1 MSTSPIVP
9 ALTLE
14 NCHHRQA
21 RLREH
26 LHQQNLRGA
35 VITDRRH
42 VHYFTGYWPRF
53 VHRPA
58 VWIDADGP
66 TILAL
71 PGPAPH
77 GVAAEEVC
85 IYHSNDDCTLVDDQ
99 RGSAL
104 ATLQSAWTDVER
116 IGCDRALWPRYTNGA
131 QVVDLMP
138 AMRTLRRKKDADEV
152 ALLSFA
158 LEASE
163 KAYEHA
169 RKVIAPGLDETEL
182 WSQLQQVITQ
192 HVGEMIGELGNDY
205 QVGSIGS
212 APRRRAMK
220 QGEVAILDLGVIVR
234 GYNGDMCRSIV
245 VGGEPSAKQQRA
257 QQRILESLAFIE
269 ATVKPGVSCK
279 QLFEDT
285 QRMLDGFEGFSFR
298 HHLGHGIGH
307 NPHEAPRL
315 NRLHDDRFAIG
326 DVFTAEPGLY
336 GHDLHAGLRIENAY
350 HLTQHGL
357 VKLTNS
363 SMDL

>member
-1 MSTSPIVP
+1 LM
-9 ALTLE
+9 
-14 NCHHRQA
+14 
-21 RLREH
+21 
-26 LHQQNLRGA
+26 
-35 VITDRRH
+35 
-42 VHYFTGYWPRF
+42 
-53 VHRPA
+53 
-58 VWIDADGP
+58 
-66 TILAL
+66 ILAL

-104 ATLQSAWTDVER
+104 TALQSAWSNVER
-116 IGCDRALWPRYTNGA
+116 IGCDRALWSNHASGS
-131 QVVDLMP
+131 QVIDLMP
-138 AMRTLRRKKDADEV
+138 TMRTLRRAKDADEV
-152 ALLSFA
+152 ALLAFA

-182 WSQLQQVITQ
+182 WSQMQQVITQ

-220 QGEVAILDLGVIVR
+220 SGEIAILDLGVIVR

-245 VGGEPSAKQQRA
+245 VGGEPTAAQARA
-257 QQRILESLAFIE
+257 HSRIIEALTFIE

-279 QLFEDT
+279 KLFEDV
-285 QRMLDGFEGFSFR
+285 QQMLDGFEGLTFR
-298 HHLGHGIGH
+298 HHLGHGIGL

-315 NRLHDDRFAIG
+315 NRLHDDHFAIG
-326 DVFTAEPGLY
+326 DLFTAEPGLY
-336 GHDLHAGLRIENAY
+336 GNDLHAGMRIENAY
-350 HLTQHGL
+350 HLTAEGL
-357 VKLTNS
+357 AKLTNS
-363 SMDL
+363 SMDLA